1 MMEAICTYR
10 PGPKPILRG
19 LSRPILTRQQLRTE
33 VTELLFSEISRD
45 LCAIMAALRKG
56 SQTDEARYKAP
67 DQATRIAEGELY
79 ALDYCRV
86 WNLLHRD
93 FVDLWSEIAVILPP
107 RIELLTTSEE
117 YEIGLQ
123 GIVDG
128 EAMNIG
134 SAWLGMEATR

>member
-1 MMEAICTYR
+1 MEATCTYL
-10 PGPKPILRG
+10 PGRKPILRG

-33 VTELLFSEISRD
+33 VTELLINEISRD
-45 LCAIMAALRKG
+45 LCVIMAALRRG
-56 SQTDEARYKAP
+56 TQTDEARKKAP
-67 DQATRIAEGELY
+67 DQAARIAEGKLH

-86 WNLLHRD
+86 WNLVHRD
-93 FVDLWSEIAVILPP
+93 SVDLWGEIAVILPP

-117 YEIGLQ
+117 YETGLQ